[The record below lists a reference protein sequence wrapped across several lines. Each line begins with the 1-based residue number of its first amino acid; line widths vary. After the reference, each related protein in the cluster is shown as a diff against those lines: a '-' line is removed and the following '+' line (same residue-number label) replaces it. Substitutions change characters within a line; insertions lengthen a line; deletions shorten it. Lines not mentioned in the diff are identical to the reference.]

1 MMIWRVFVNRAFIHE
16 LIEITVSFQNLL
28 QRLKNS
34 EADFEDVIAYITEHY
49 HYTPTRFANGLGADA
64 VVNEAGQNAGAC
76 RVLALGQLL
85 NLGEADTLQLFG
97 RYYRD
102 DVLKNPAGSDHANIR
117 TFMRSGWAGV
127 RFDGVVLVAK

>member
-1 MMIWRVFVNRAFIHE
+1 MIRAFIHE
-16 LIEITVSFQNLL
+16 PIEITVSFQNLL

-49 HYTPTRFANGLGADA
+49 HYTPTRFTNGLGADA

-85 NLGEADTLQLFG
+85 NLGEADVLQLFG

-102 DVLKNPAGSDHANIR
+102 DVLKNPAGIDHANIR

-127 RFDGVVLVAK
+127 RFEGAVLVAK

>member
-1 MMIWRVFVNRAFIHE
+1 M
-16 LIEITVSFQNLL
+16 SFQNLL
-28 QRLKNS
+28 QRLKHG
-34 EADFEDVIAYITEHY
+34 EADFEDVIAHVTEHY
-49 HYTPTRFANGLGADA
+49 HYTPTRFVNGVGADA

-85 NLGEADTLQLFG
+85 NLGEADVLQLFG

-102 DVLKNPAGSDHANIR
+102 DVLKNAQGSDHANIR